1 MSEVKPYPVSETY
14 TVLDGYDIYRS
25 NNMIIAL
32 VVVESQFGRDLRL
45 YRWIKKKDQWK
56 VDLCRM
62 GVARWNWSQIY
73 AKASEFIDK
82 YGLAAQRQQQDVEA
96 TTAMP
101 SGEEESE

>member
-1 MSEVKPYPVSETY
+1 
-14 TVLDGYDIYRS
+14 
-25 NNMIIAL
+25 
-32 VVVESQFGRDLRL
+32 
-45 YRWIKKKDQWK
+45 
-56 VDLCRM
+56 M